1 MPPALT
7 VEPVSPLLARFKRAI
22 LLVLLALTGWTAVLL
37 ASALYRSGRSP
48 QTMGWALGIILAQA
62 FLMLVSFA
70 AFTALD
76 RPRLRLPAL
85 TGMIAA
91 AAMLAALPIFG
102 WWQITDPLLLRQAN
116 HPDPA
121 HYRMFQL
128 AATGFL
134 TAGLMCLIPFVLVP
148 PMRRVARIVQLTTIL
163 YLTFA
168 YLAAILFLWKI
179 DTQRLDEALTTLL
192 IPAGACML
200 GVFALHKFLEIRH
213 PDPLTSVAP
222 ALHVRCPRC
231 QCEQSLTLGESRCR
245 RCRLRFTIAVEEP
258 RCPNCHFNLHQLT
271 RPICPECGFH
281 LDEEDVPVATSP
293 IIPPPPPEAD
303 PAAIPSAAAPQL

>member
-7 VEPVSPLLARFKRAI
+7 LAPVSPLLQHFKRAI
-22 LLVLLALTGWTAVLL
+22 LLVLLVLTGWTAVLL
-37 ASALYRSGRSP
+37 ASALYRAGRSP
-48 QTMGWALGIILAQA
+48 ETMGWALGIILAQA

-76 RPRLRLPAL
+76 RPKLCLPAL
-85 TGMIAA
+85 IGMLAA
-91 AAMLAALPIFG
+91 AAMLAVLPVFG
-102 WWQITDPLLLRQAN
+102 WYQITDPMLLRQRA

-134 TAGLMCLIPFVLVP
+134 TAGLMCLIPFILVP
-148 PMRRVARIVQLTTIL
+148 RMRRVARIVQLTTIL
-163 YLTFA
+163 YLSFA
-168 YLAAILFLWKI
+168 YLAALLYLWRI
-179 DTQRLDEALTTLL
+179 DTQRLDESLTTLL

-200 GVFALHKFLEIRH
+200 GVFALHKFMDIRH

-222 ALHVRCPRC
+222 TLHVRCPRC
-231 QCEQSLTLGESRCR
+231 QYEQSLALGESRCQ

-281 LDEEDVPVATSP
+281 LDADDVPTS
-293 IIPPPPPEAD
+293 
-303 PAAIPSAAAPQL
+303 APQSDPPLSDAGTQATPI